1 MPGTAAVLRGGVL
14 SAWYSCSV
22 EGRGVECL
30 VQLQC

>member
-1 MPGTAAVLRGGVL
+1 MPGTARVLRGGVL

-30 VQLQC
+30 VQLEC